1 MQLWEVTASESLMV
15 HLYLFSLGSIWM
27 YCIGMNINV
36 KSLNYRIACVS
47 IVMLFQCPLLYL
59 IGLAM
64 VIWSFWQITA
74 AS

>member
-36 KSLNYRIACVS
+36 KSLNYCVCICLCCS
-47 IVMLFQCPLLYL
+47 SNVFFSTSTTSL
-59 IGLAM
+59 
-64 VIWSFWQITA
+64 
-74 AS
+74 